1 MMIKITQKCSM
12 NCTHCMNAATSNGEH
27 MDFSTFINV
36 IDFQKKYGGPVC
48 FLTGGEPF
56 EHPEF
61 WKFIWY
67 AMGELPDRL
76 ITVATNGVALADP
89 RNAQLVELACKEKR
103 PLTFQVSTDPRYYPV
118 QIDTSLPVYHLDN
131 VTLIEEIPR
140 IYPQGRAVSNNLPWQ
155 SIGSKC
161 CNVRCVARQ
170 LTSPTLFTIILMLLA
185 HEKVCTPHI
194 DVHGGIKLGESDL
207 CPVCSSIFKS
217 EKEIVEDI
225 IKFECHQCDHINK
238 NLPQHVKDILEVNI

>member
-12 NCTHCMNAATSNGEH
+12 GCTHCMNAATSNGEH

-36 IDFQKKYGGPVC
+36 IEFQKKYGGPVC

-61 WKFIWY
+61 WNFIWY
-67 AMGELPDRL
+67 ALGALPDRL

-89 RNAQLVELACKEKR
+89 QNAQLVEMAYREKR

-118 QIDTSLPVYHLDN
+118 QIDTSLPVYHLGN
-131 VTLIEEIPR
+131 VTLIDEIPR
-140 IYPQGRAVSNNLPWQ
+140 IYPQGRAVVNNLPWQ

-170 LTSPTLFTIILMLLA
+170 LTSPTLFMIILTLFA
-185 HEKVCTPHI
+185 HDKVCTPHI
-194 DVHGGIKLGESDL
+194 DVHGGIRLGESDL
-207 CPVCSSIFKS
+207 CPVCSNIFKN

-225 IKFECHQCDHINK
+225 INFECHQCDHINK
-238 NLPQHVKDILEVNI
+238 NLPQNVKDILGVNI